1 MPGKL
6 SNKYPQS
13 TYIQQ
18 EYLNKQLTEIRIA
31 STFLKIFSIKEI
43 TEKFIQAS
51 LSNEYALPH
60 LYLQLAEGLLNNS
73 EVTSAFDLCVKL
85 EKLLKQNPQFVKNF
99 PVDKFYYTYA
109 LVLSHLNNSNKYSAI
124 YSHLLKKY
132 PNSPMT
138 LLLKRRVEWEER
150 KN

>member
-6 SNKYPQS
+6 SNKHPQS

-73 EVTSAFDLCVKL
+73 EVTSALELCVKL
-85 EKLLKQNPQFVKNF
+85 EELLKQNPQIARTL
-99 PVDKFYYTYA
+99 PMDRFYYTYA
-109 LVLSHLNNSNKYSAI
+109 IVLSHLNNSKKYSAI
-124 YSHLLKKY
+124 YSHLLKNY
-132 PNSPMT
+132 NNSPMT
-138 LLLKRRVEWEER
+138 QLLKRRVEWEKR
-150 KN
+150 